1 MTPPR
6 GKPGPRK
13 RPTEEGMSN
22 FLRARPRAAAGAGEL
37 AAPGAGNRG
46 GVAPRPAG
54 RREQPEH
61 PSRLADP
68 VRFPEDLREEKRLR
82 PPSLAEFVGQP
93 QVREQLGIFLAAARQ
108 RGEAMDHV
116 LFHGPPGLGKT
127 TLASIVAH
135 ELGVEITPTSGPVIE
150 RPTDLVGLLTGLPP
164 RGVLFVDEI
173 HRLSPVVEEYL
184 YSALEDLTLDIM
196 LDRGA
201 NARSLKV
208 TLDPFTLI
216 GATTRSGLLSA
227 PMRARFGVT
236 MRLDFYAAEDL
247 TRIVRRSA
255 GILGT
260 RVDDDAAFEI
270 ARRSRG
276 TPRVANRLLRRVRDF
291 ALIKADGAVTM
302 AVTREALRLLEVDER
317 GLDEMDRRMLDALI
331 QRYDGGPVGL
341 QSLAVVLGEDA
352 GTLEDVY
359 EPFIVQE
366 GFIRRT
372 ARGREA
378 TRLAYEHL
386 GLAVPARLRGEVV
399 SEPQP
404 PEQPELPLG

>member
-1 MTPPR
+1 MTPR
-6 GKPGPRK
+6 GRGGEGGK
-13 RPTEEGMSN
+13 GMSE
-22 FLRARPRAAAGAGEL
+22 FLHVKKAVTPK
-37 AAPGAGNRG
+37 
-46 GVAPRPAG
+46 PA
-54 RREQPEH
+54 PEH

-68 VRFPEDLREEKRLR
+68 APFPEDLREERRLR

-135 ELGVEITPTSGPVIE
+135 ELGVEISHTSGPVIE
-150 RPTDLVGLLTGLPP
+150 KAGDLAGLLTSLGP
-164 RGVLFVDEI
+164 RGILFVDEI

-184 YSALEDLTLDIM
+184 YSALEDFKLDIL

-201 NARSLKV
+201 NARTMKLQ
-208 TLDPFTLI
+208 LDPFTLI

-236 MRLDFYAAEDL
+236 MRLDFYSADDL
-247 TRIVRRSA
+247 TRIVKRSA
-255 GILGT
+255 GILAT
-260 RVDDDAAFEI
+260 EVEPDAAYEI

-291 ALIKADGAVTM
+291 ALVKADGSVTL

-317 GLDEMDRRMLDALI
+317 GLDEMDRRMLEALI
-331 QRYDGGPVGL
+331 HRYDGGPVGL

-359 EPFIVQE
+359 EPFLVQE

-372 ARGREA
+372 PRGREA

-386 GLAVPARLRGEVV
+386 GLPLPARLKGEVV
-399 SEPQP
+399 NDAPRPES

>member
-1 MTPPR
+1 MTPPK
-6 GKPGPRK
+6 GKG
-13 RPTEEGMSN
+13 EGMGE
-22 FLRARPRAAAGAGEL
+22 FLDAKGVRSGKSAGAGDG
-37 AAPGAGNRG
+37 AP
-46 GVAPRPAG
+46 P
-54 RREQPEH
+54 QQ

-68 VRFPEDLREEKRLR
+68 APFPDDMREEKRLR
-82 PPSLAEFVGQP
+82 PNSLTEFVGQS

-108 RGEAMDHV
+108 REEAMDHV

-135 ELGVEITPTSGPVIE
+135 ELGVEITHTSGPVIE
-150 RPTDLVGLLTGLPP
+150 RPGDLAGLLTNLGP
-164 RGVLFVDEI
+164 RGILFIDEI
-173 HRLSPVVEEYL
+173 HRLSPVIEEYL
-184 YSALEDLTLDIM
+184 YSALEDFTLDIM
-196 LDRGA
+196 LDRGPS
-201 NARSLKV
+201 ARSMKL

-236 MRLDFYAAEDL
+236 LRMDFYRAEDL
-247 TRIVRRSA
+247 THIVKRSA
-255 GILGT
+255 AIMHT
-260 RVDDDAAFEI
+260 TIDADASHEI

-291 ALIKADGAVTM
+291 ALIKADGAITLG
-302 AVTREALRLLEVDER
+302 VTREALRLLEVDER

-359 EPFIVQE
+359 EPFLVQE

-378 TRLAYEHL
+378 TKLAYTHL
-386 GLAVPARLRGEVV
+386 GLPLPSRLLAG
-399 SEPQP
+399 QDDA
-404 PEQPELPLG
+404 EQPELPLS

>member
-1 MTPPR
+1 MTPPK
-6 GKPGPRK
+6 GKGTDDTPR
-13 RPTEEGMSN
+13 RDRDDVPDH
-22 FLRARPRAAAGAGEL
+22 GA
-37 AAPGAGNRG
+37 
-46 GVAPRPAG
+46 
-54 RREQPEH
+54 
-61 PSRLADP
+61 RLADP
-68 VRFPEDLREEKRLR
+68 APFGDDVREEKRLR
-82 PPSLAEFVGQP
+82 PLSLGEFVGQS
-93 QVREQLGIFLAAARQ
+93 QVREQMGIFLAAARQ

-135 ELGVEITPTSGPVIE
+135 ELGVEITHTSGPVIE
-150 RPTDLVGLLTGLPP
+150 RPGDLAGLLTNIGP
-164 RGVLFVDEI
+164 RGILFIDEI

-184 YSALEDLTLDIM
+184 YSALEDFTLDIM

-201 NARSLKV
+201 NARSLQLK
-208 TLDPFTLI
+208 LDPFTLI

-236 MRLDFYAAEDL
+236 LRMDFYAAADL
-247 TRIVRRSA
+247 ARIVKRSA

-260 RVDDDAAFEI
+260 RIDDDAAHEI

-276 TPRVANRLLRRVRDF
+276 TPRVANRLLRRVRDV
-291 ALIKADGAVTM
+291 ALIKADGAVTLP
-302 AVTREALRLLEVDER
+302 VTREALALLEVDER
-317 GLDEMDRRMLDALI
+317 GLDEMDRRMLEGLI

-359 EPFIVQE
+359 EPFLVQE

-378 TRLAYEHL
+378 TALAYTHL
-386 GLAVPARLRGEVV
+386 GLSLPARLREDGGA
-399 SEPQP
+399 
-404 PEQPELPLG
+404 PELPLA

>member
-1 MTPPR
+1 MTPR
-6 GKPGPRK
+6 GRGG
-13 RPTEEGMSN
+13 EGGEGMSE
-22 FLRARPRAAAGAGEL
+22 FLRARKA
-37 AAPGAGNRG
+37 
-46 GVAPRPAG
+46 VSKPA
-54 RREQPEH
+54 PEH

-68 VRFPEDLREEKRLR
+68 APFPEDVREERRLR

-135 ELGVEITPTSGPVIE
+135 ELGVEITHTSGPVIE
-150 RPTDLVGLLTGLPP
+150 KAGDLAGLLTGLGP
-164 RGVLFVDEI
+164 RGILFVDEI

-184 YSALEDLTLDIM
+184 YSALEDFKLDIL

-201 NARSLKV
+201 NARSMKL

-236 MRLDFYAAEDL
+236 MRLDFYTADDL
-247 TRIVRRSA
+247 ARIVHRSA
-255 GILGT
+255 GILAT
-260 RVDDDAAFEI
+260 DIDADATFEI

-291 ALIKADGAVTM
+291 ALVKADGSVTLE
-302 AVTREALRLLEVDER
+302 VTREALRLLEVDER

-359 EPFIVQE
+359 EPFLVQE

-372 ARGREA
+372 PSGREA

-386 GLAVPARLRGEVV
+386 GLALPARLRGEVV
-399 SEPQP
+399 NDAPP
-404 PEQPELPLG
+404 PEQPELPLS

>member
-1 MTPPR
+1 MMTPR
-6 GKPGPRK
+6 GKGGAGAGSGQGG
-13 RPTEEGMSN
+13 EGMSK
-22 FLRARPRAAAGAGEL
+22 FLHGKPGTS
-37 AAPGAGNRG
+37 AAPGAAGT
-46 GVAPRPAG
+46 RPP
-54 RREQPEH
+54 QEH

-68 VRFPEDLREEKRLR
+68 APFAEDVREEKRLR
-82 PPSLAEFVGQP
+82 PVSLAEFVGQS
-93 QVREQLGIFLAAARQ
+93 QVREQMSIFLAAARQ

-127 TLASIVAH
+127 TLAGIVAH
-135 ELGVEITPTSGPVIE
+135 ELDVEITHTSGPVIE
-150 RPTDLVGLLTGLPP
+150 RPGDLAGLLTSLGP
-164 RGVLFVDEI
+164 RGILFVDEI

-184 YSALEDLTLDIM
+184 YSALEDFTLDIM

-201 NARSLKV
+201 SARSMKL

-236 MRLDFYAAEDL
+236 LRMDFYSADDL
-247 TRIVRRSA
+247 LKIVKRSA
-255 GILGT
+255 GIMVTL
-260 RVDDDAAFEI
+260 VDDDAAFEI

-291 ALIKADGAVTM
+291 ALIKADGVVTLP
-302 AVTREALRLLEVDER
+302 VTREALRLLEVDER

-341 QSLAVVLGEDA
+341 QSLAVVLGEDS

-359 EPFIVQE
+359 EPFLVQA

-378 TRLAYEHL
+378 TRMAYEHL
-386 GLAVPARLRGEVV
+386 GLALPAKWRGEPET
-399 SEPQP
+399 SAAPAQPAEPQ
-404 PEQPELPLG
+404 QPELPLL

>member
-1 MTPPR
+1 MTDN
-6 GKPGPRK
+6 
-13 RPTEEGMSN
+13 PTLSPQ
-22 FLRARPRAAAGAGEL
+22 R
-37 AAPGAGNRG
+37 
-46 GVAPRPAG
+46 
-54 RREQPEH
+54 QPEDQD
-61 PSRLADP
+61 SA
-68 VRFPEDLREEKRLR
+68 LR
-82 PPSLAEFVGQP
+82 PKSLGEFVGQ
-93 QVREQLGIFLAAARQ
+93 EAARENLRVFIEAARG

-127 TLASIVAH
+127 TLATIVAH
-135 ELGVEITPTSGPVIE
+135 ELGVDITHTSGPVIE
-150 RPTDLVGLLTGLPP
+150 RPGDLAGLLTNLGP
-164 RGVLFVDEI
+164 RGILFVDEI

-184 YSALEDLTLDIM
+184 YSALEDFTLDIM
-196 LDRGA
+196 LDRGPS
-201 NARSLKV
+201 ARSLKL
-208 TLDPFTLI
+208 TLDPFTLV

-227 PMRARFGVT
+227 PMRARFGLT
-236 MRLDFYAAEDL
+236 LRMDFYGTPDL
-247 TRIVRRSA
+247 LRIVQRSA

-260 RVDDDAAFEI
+260 AVDDDAAFEI

-291 ALIKADGAVTM
+291 ALIRADGAVTLP
-302 AVTREALRLLEVDER
+302 VTREALRLLEVDER
-317 GLDEMDRRMLDALI
+317 GLDEMDRRMLEALI

-359 EPFIVQE
+359 EPFLVQE

-386 GLAVPARLRGEVV
+386 GLALPARLRGE
-399 SEPQP
+399 SAA

>member
-1 MTPPR
+1 
-6 GKPGPRK
+6 
-13 RPTEEGMSN
+13 MSQ
-22 FLRARPRAAAGAGEL
+22 FLRAKPGNTKPGRAA
-37 AAPGAGNRG
+37 
-46 GVAPRPAG
+46 
-54 RREQPEH
+54 PEH

-68 VRFPEDLREEKRLR
+68 APFPEDVREEKRLR
-82 PPSLAEFVGQP
+82 PPSLTEFVGQP
-93 QVREQLGIFLAAARQ
+93 QVREQLAIFLAAARQ
-108 RGEAMDHV
+108 RGEAMDHL

-127 TLASIVAH
+127 TLATIVAH
-135 ELGVEITPTSGPVIE
+135 ELGVEITHTSGPVIE
-150 RPTDLVGLLTGLPP
+150 RPGDLAGLLTNLGP
-164 RGVLFVDEI
+164 RGILFIDEI
-173 HRLSPVVEEYL
+173 HRLSPVIEEYL
-184 YSALEDLTLDIM
+184 YSALEDYTLDIL

-201 NARSLKV
+201 SARSLKL

-216 GATTRSGLLSA
+216 GATTRSGLLTA

-236 MRLDFYAAEDL
+236 MRLDFYSTRDL
-247 TRIVRRSA
+247 LQIVRRSA

-260 RVDDDAAFEI
+260 AVEEDAAFEI

-291 ALIKADGAVTM
+291 ALVKADGNVTM
-302 AVTREALRLLEVDER
+302 NATREALQLLEVDER
-317 GLDEMDRRMLDALI
+317 GLDEMDRRMLEALI

-341 QSLAVVLGEDA
+341 QSLAVVLGEDT

-359 EPFIVQE
+359 EPFLVQE

-372 ARGREA
+372 PRGREA

-386 GLAVPARLRGEVV
+386 GLAPPARKGEGSGEVR
-399 SEPQP
+399 EPGP

>member
-1 MTPPR
+1 MTSSR
-6 GKPGPRK
+6 GKP
-13 RPTEEGMSN
+13 
-22 FLRARPRAAAGAGEL
+22 AAAGQVAR
-37 AAPGAGNRG
+37 APGP
-46 GVAPRPAG
+46 VPLP
-54 RREQPEH
+54 QH

-68 VRFPEDLREEKRLR
+68 APFAEDVREEKRLR
-82 PPSLAEFVGQP
+82 PHSLGEFVGQP
-93 QVREQLGIFLAAARQ
+93 KVREQLSIFLAAARQ

-127 TLASIVAH
+127 TLANIVAH
-135 ELGVEITPTSGPVIE
+135 ELGVEITHTSGPVIE
-150 RPTDLVGLLTGLPP
+150 KAGDLAGLLTNLGS
-164 RGVLFVDEI
+164 RGILFVDEI

-184 YSALEDLTLDIM
+184 YSALEDFTLDIM

-201 NARSLKV
+201 SARSMKL

-236 MRLDFYAAEDL
+236 MRMDFYSAEDL
-247 TRIVRRSA
+247 MRIVMRSS

-260 RVDDDAAFEI
+260 VVDDDAAFEI

-276 TPRVANRLLRRVRDF
+276 TPRVANRLLRRVSDF
-291 ALIKADGAVTM
+291 ALVKADGAVNM
-302 AVTREALRLLEVDER
+302 RVTREALRLLEVDER
-317 GLDEMDRRMLDALI
+317 GLDEMDRRMLEALI

-341 QSLAVVLGEDA
+341 QSLAVVLGEDS

-359 EPFIVQE
+359 EPFLVQE

-386 GLAVPARLRGEVV
+386 GLVLPARLKAE
-399 SEPQP
+399 SAESAEPAEPQ
-404 PEQPELPLG
+404 QPELPLS

>member
-1 MTPPR
+1 MSTPR
-6 GKPGPRK
+6 GKGGARAGQGG
-13 RPTEEGMSN
+13 EGVPN
-22 FLRARPRAAAGAGEL
+22 LLRAKAG
-37 AAPGAGNRG
+37 PS
-46 GVAPRPAG
+46 RPAPDEPA
-54 RREQPEH
+54 REH

-68 VRFPEDLREEKRLR
+68 APFAEDVREEKRLR

-93 QVREQLGIFLAAARQ
+93 QVREQLGIFLSAARQ

-135 ELGVEITPTSGPVIE
+135 ELGVEITHTSGPVIE
-150 RPTDLVGLLTGLPP
+150 RPLDLAGLLTNLGP
-164 RGVLFVDEI
+164 RGILFVDEI
-173 HRLSPVVEEYL
+173 HRLSPIVEEYL
-184 YSALEDLTLDIM
+184 YSALEDYTLDIM

-201 NARSLKV
+201 NARSMKL

-216 GATTRSGLLSA
+216 GATTRAGLLSA
-227 PMRARFGVT
+227 PMRARFGVS
-236 MRLDFYAAEDL
+236 MRLDFYSAEDL
-247 TRIVRRSA
+247 LRIVLRSA
-255 GILGT
+255 GILAT
-260 RVDDDAAFEI
+260 TVDEDAAFEI

-291 ALIKADGAVTM
+291 ALVKADGAVTM
-302 AVTREALRLLEVDER
+302 RVTREALSLLEVDER

-341 QSLAVVLGEDA
+341 QSLAVVLGEDS

-359 EPFIVQE
+359 EPFLVQE

-372 ARGREA
+372 PRGREA

-386 GLAVPARLRGEVV
+386 GQALPARLRGETVADAPRDPV
-399 SEPQP
+399 
-404 PEQPELPLG
+404 QPELPLG

>member
-6 GKPGPRK
+6 GKPGGADRDVEL
-13 RPTEEGMSN
+13 RLSGRA
-22 FLRARPRAAAGAGEL
+22 RARP
-37 AAPGAGNRG
+37 AAPSGASSAAE
-46 GVAPRPAG
+46 GVARQA
-54 RREQPEH
+54 EH
-61 PSRLADP
+61 PARLADP
-68 VRFPEDLREEKRLR
+68 APFPEDVREERRLR
-82 PPSLAEFVGQP
+82 PASLGEFVGQV

-135 ELGVEITPTSGPVIE
+135 ELGVEMTHTSGPVIE
-150 RPTDLVGLLTGLPP
+150 RPGDLAGLLTNLGP
-164 RGVLFVDEI
+164 RGILFVDEV

-184 YSALEDLTLDIM
+184 YSALEDFTLDIM
-196 LDRGA
+196 LDRGPS
-201 NARSLKV
+201 ARSLKL

-236 MRLDFYAAEDL
+236 LRMDFYTATDL
-247 TRIVRRSA
+247 LRIVQRSA

-260 RVDDDAAFEI
+260 PVDDDAAFEI

-291 ALIKADGAVTM
+291 ALIRADGAVTLP
-302 AVTREALRLLEVDER
+302 VTREALRLLEVDER

-359 EPFIVQE
+359 EPFLVQE
-366 GFIRRT
+366 GFVRRT

-386 GLAVPARLRGEVV
+386 GLPLPARLRSESSV
-399 SEPQP
+399 STE